1 MKIAHAAALGGSKP
15 KGYRPAFL
23 RACALVLGVLLMTA
37 CSSLSTGQKIP
48 PTATPRL
55 KIGLA
60 LGGGAARGFA
70 HIGVIKMLESHGIY
84 PDYVVGTSAGAV
96 VGSLYAAGYDAFA
109 MQKIAQQLDEKI
121 FADWTMGG
129 RGLLKGE
136 ALQDFINQHVNNH
149 PLEKLGK
156 PFATVATDLNT
167 GERVVFR
174 TGDTGMAVRASAAV
188 PGVFQPTQFRGK
200 SYVDGGLTSP
210 IPVQA
215 ARDMGA
221 DIVIAVDISAR
232 PEGQPVDSMTAIIWQ
247 TTTIMGGVIGAAE
260 LRGADIVI
268 RPKIPYVKSW
278 DFTARNDAMLEGE
291 RAAQAA
297 LPAIKQ
303 KLGR

>member
-1 MKIAHAAALGGSKP
+1 MPNPTTPLCFTNRRRLLSASLLLLGGCSILQPAKP
-15 KGYRPAFL
+15 VPPPRP
-23 RACALVLGVLLMTA
+23 
-37 CSSLSTGQKIP
+37 
-48 PTATPRL
+48 

-70 HIGVIKMLESHGIY
+70 HIGVIKMLESHGIV

-121 FADWTMGG
+121 FADWTLGG

-136 ALQDFINQHVNNH
+136 ALQDFINQHLHNR

-156 PFATVATDLNT
+156 PFATVATDLNS

-188 PGVFQPTQFRGK
+188 PGIFQPTQFRGK

-210 IPVQA
+210 IPVLA
-215 ARDMGA
+215 AREMGA
-221 DIVIAVDISAR
+221 DFVIAVDISAR
-232 PEGQPVDSMTAIIWQ
+232 AEGQPVDSMTAIIWQ
-247 TTTIMGGVIGAAE
+247 TTTIMGSAIGTNE

-268 RPKIPYVKSW
+268 RPKLPYVKSW
-278 DFTARNDAMLEGE
+278 DFAARNDAMIEGE
-291 RAAQAA
+291 RAAQGA
-297 LPAIKQ
+297 LAAIKR

>member
-1 MKIAHAAALGGSKP
+1 MADQSTPLILAKRRRLLSASLLLLGGCSVFQPAKP
-15 KGYRPAFL
+15 VAPARP
-23 RACALVLGVLLMTA
+23 
-37 CSSLSTGQKIP
+37 
-48 PTATPRL
+48 

-70 HIGVIKMLESHGIY
+70 HIGVIKMLESHGIVA
-84 PDYVVGTSAGAV
+84 DYVVGTSAGAV

-121 FADWTMGG
+121 FADWTLGG

-136 ALQDFINQHVNNH
+136 ALQDFINQHLNNR

-156 PFATVATDLNT
+156 PFATVATDLNS

-174 TGDTGMAVRASAAV
+174 TGDSGMAVRASAAV

-215 ARDMGA
+215 AREMGA

-232 PEGQPVDSMTAIIWQ
+232 AEGQPIDSMTAIIWQ
-247 TTTIMGGVIGAAE
+247 TTTIMGGAIGANE
-260 LRGADIVI
+260 LKGADIVI
-268 RPKIPYVKSW
+268 RPKLPYVKSW
-278 DFTARNDAMLEGE
+278 DFTARNDAMIEGE
-291 RAAQAA
+291 RAAQGA
-297 LPAIKQ
+297 LAAIKQ